1 MRYRE
6 IISESV
12 KPKLN
17 EDEDSVGGQDDG
29 RYNASEDEFNKAE
42 LGDTRKPKLTLR
54 MVNRLKKIRATKKLE
69 MAKKDELMGV
79 MYAVKPE
86 SDSI

>member
-1 MRYRE
+1 MRYRD
-6 IISESV
+6 IIKESV
-12 KPKLN
+12 KLN
-17 EDEDSVGGQDDG
+17 EDEDSVDGQDDG
-29 RYNASEDEFNKAE
+29 RYDPSQDEYDRAD

-54 MVNRLKKIRATKKLE
+54 MVNRLKKIRATKAIE

-86 SDSI
+86 SDSL

>member
-6 IISESV
+6 IIKES
-12 KPKLN
+12 LN
-17 EDEDSVGGQDDG
+17 LTEEDTQEDGDTGFYNPEEDEYDQ
-29 RYNASEDEFNKAE
+29 AE

-54 MVNRLKKIRATKKLE
+54 MVNRLKKIRATKAIE

-86 SDSI
+86 SDSV

>member
-1 MRYRE
+1 MRYRD
-6 IISESV
+6 IIKESLIL
-12 KPKLN
+12 K
-17 EDEDSVGGQDDG
+17 EDEDSDNGQDDG
-29 RYNASEDEFNKAE
+29 RYDPAQDEFDRAD

-54 MVNRLKKIRATKKLE
+54 MVNRLKKIRAAKAIE

-86 SDSI
+86 ADSL

>member
-12 KPKLN
+12 KIN
-17 EDEDSVGGQDDG
+17 EEETPVDDARYEPAEDK
-29 RYNASEDEFNKAE
+29 YNRAD
-42 LGDTRKPKLTLR
+42 LGDTRKPTLTLR

-86 SDSI
+86 SDSL